1 MIGQI
6 LKQKYEDWGTTSEVK
21 DPAEFIALAADD
33 HNTTP
38 EKIGEILKLHTW
50 FQVE

>member
-6 LKQKYEDWGTTSEVK
+6 LKKQYEDWVTTSEVK
-21 DPAEFIALAADD
+21 DPAEFIALAADK
-33 HNTTP
+33 HQTTT
-38 EKIGEILKLHTW
+38 EQIGEILKLHTW

>member
-6 LKQKYEDWGTTSEVK
+6 LKKKYEDWYNASESK
-21 DPAEFIALAADD
+21 DPAEFIALVSED

-38 EKIGEILKLHTW
+38 EQIGEILKIHNW
-50 FQVE
+50 FSVE

>member
-6 LKQKYEDWGTTSEVK
+6 LKRKYDDWIATSETK
-21 DPAEFIALAADD
+21 DPAEFIALMTED

-38 EKIGEILKLHTW
+38 EQIAEILKLHNW
-50 FQVE
+50 FKVE